1 MALRTKALGL
11 ALLATLLAP
20 CPARAFED
28 DIFGLAAGA
37 RAVERVVKKGR
48 QGMFTTDWLPHRADQ
63 SRLSLQVLQFR
74 GRGLDADLLSLSG
87 RTRSFHHLWMSARVS
102 QPVAR
107 AAEASFGLNWE
118 TGPVQWALSAATAR
132 PSSSGLLPGADLAG
146 TWRF

>member
-11 ALLATLLAP
+11 ALLAALFAP
-20 CPARAFED
+20 RPALAFED
-28 DIFGLAAGA
+28 DYFGLAAGA
-37 RAVERVVKKGR
+37 RAVERAVKKGR

-63 SRLSLQVLQFR
+63 GRLSLQVLQFR

-87 RTRSFHHLWMSARVS
+87 RTKSFHHLWMSARVS

-118 TGPVQWALSAATAR
+118 TGPVQWSLSAATDR
-132 PSSSGLLPGADLAG
+132 PSSSGLLPGADLFG